1 MGHRVNPDV
10 LAELREYGAKNVEA
24 CFNCGNCTAVC
35 PLTTEEESFPRKMI
49 RYAQVGMTDELLGSK
64 ELWLCYNCGEC
75 SETCPRQADPS
86 TFMMAA
92 RCYAVT
98 HYDFFKL
105 GSFLCKRPV
114 IGSVLVVLLAI
125 LLSLFMYAQTEPVGN
140 DSLRLFE
147 FLPYHIVH
155 DFGLAVIVVIVLAG
169 VAGVFNMLRRMNKA
183 NDLTWGSFFRTPVKE
198 WVSALWKAI
207 VVEALMQKRYRT
219 DFQERD
225 EYPWYLKRW
234 FIHASAMWG
243 FLGLAVATA
252 LNYLLDIIGLKPTG
266 TFVPIW
272 YPIRLLGTIAGAV
285 FLYGVSIL
293 MYRRWKKEGKAHSN
307 SRAADWMFLWLL
319 WLAGFTGFIVEL
331 SLYLPAALWG
341 RWFLLAHVGISM
353 ELILLLPFTKFAHA
367 IYRTAALFVHELNPV
382 REEELSVAAAGAAD

>member
-10 LAELREYGAKNVEA
+10 LGELQEFGAVNVEA

-35 PLTTEEESFPRKMI
+35 PLTTEDENFPRKMI
-49 RYAQVGMTDELLGSK
+49 RYAQVGMADKLLGSK

-98 HYDFFKL
+98 HYDVFKF
-105 GSFLCKRPV
+105 GSFLCKRPL
-114 IGSVLVVLLAI
+114 IGSLLVVLLGIVLA
-125 LLSLFMYAQTEPVGN
+125 LFMYTQTEPVAN

-147 FLPYHIVH
+147 YLPYEIVH
-155 DFGLAVIVVIVLAG
+155 DFGLAVIVIIALAG
-169 VAGVFNMLRRMNKA
+169 IAGIFNMLRRLNKA
-183 NDLTWGSFFRTPVKE
+183 NDLTWGSFFKTPVKE
-198 WVSALWKAI
+198 WISALWKAI
-207 VVEALMQKRYRT
+207 VVEALGQKRYRT
-219 DFQERD
+219 EFQERD
-225 EYPWYLKRW
+225 EYPWFLKRW
-234 FIHASAMWG
+234 FVHATAMWG
-243 FLGLAVATA
+243 FLGLGLATA
-252 LNYLLDIIGLKPTG
+252 LNYLLDIIGTKPTG

-272 YPIRLLGTIAGAV
+272 YPIRLLGTVSGLV

-319 WLAGFTGFIVEL
+319 WLAGFTGFLVEI

-341 RWFLLAHVGISM
+341 RWMLLAHVGVSM
-353 ELILLLPFTKFAHA
+353 ELVLLLPFTKFAHA

-382 REEELSVAAAGAAD
+382 REEELSVAAAAAAD